1 MAKSCLE
8 EEQNEF
14 DRLLNSH
21 DLRRALQIQAWIR
34 RFTTHRDRKGPLTSE
49 DLQELRDWWISRV
62 QNLDSKKPQFTQT
75 KNALNLIPNSEGIL
89 ECRRRIQGMYPVYL
103 PADSTFTRKLVQRI
117 HAENLHGGV
126 LLTMVAV
133 RESYW
138 IQKLRKLV
146 KSVRS
151 TCWGCKRF
159 TAPPLT
165 TPPPKLQGYLESHN
179 IEWKFNL
186 SRAPWWSGQ
195 FERLI
200 GVVKKAMDKVI
211 GRGSLFWNELIDVLL
226 EVETQVNRRPLNYV
240 EDNPDLP
247 ILTAATF
254 LFQWTTHLPEEQ
266 TWRIPDKDL
275 RRRTRF
281 RQTCKDHMWIRWQ
294 REYLTAL
301 REHHNLFH
309 KTANHKVKVGD
320 AVIVRT
326 DNKNRSKW
334 PLVVVQQFFPGRD
347 GYTCAVQ
354 LRTTKGVIERPVQH
368 LYPLELQCETM

>member
-1 MAKSCLE
+1 MA
-8 EEQNEF
+8 
-14 DRLLNSH
+14 
-21 DLRRALQIQAWIR
+21 
-34 RFTTHRDRKGPLTSE
+34 
-49 DLQELRDWWISRV
+49 
-62 QNLDSKKPQFTQT
+62 
-75 KNALNLIPNSEGIL
+75 
-89 ECRRRIQGMYPVYL
+89 
-103 PADSTFTRKLVQRI
+103 
-117 HAENLHGGV
+117 
-126 LLTMVAV
+126 AV

-138 IQKLRKLV
+138 LQKLRKLV

-240 EDNPDLP
+240 EDDPDLP

-275 RRRTRF
+275 RR
-281 RQTCKDHMWIRWQ
+281 
-294 REYLTAL
+294 
-301 REHHNLFH
+301 
-309 KTANHKVKVGD
+309 
-320 AVIVRT
+320 
-326 DNKNRSKW
+326 
-334 PLVVVQQFFPGRD
+334 
-347 GYTCAVQ
+347 
-354 LRTTKGVIERPVQH
+354 
-368 LYPLELQCETM
+368 

>member
-8 EEQNEF
+8 KEEQNEF

-117 HAENLHGGV
+117 HAENLHRGV
-126 LLTMVAV
+126 LLTMAAV

-200 GVVKKAMDKVI
+200 GVVKKAMDKVS

-240 EDNPDLP
+240 EDDPDLP

-275 RRRTRF
+275 RR
-281 RQTCKDHMWIRWQ
+281 
-294 REYLTAL
+294 
-301 REHHNLFH
+301 
-309 KTANHKVKVGD
+309 
-320 AVIVRT
+320 
-326 DNKNRSKW
+326 
-334 PLVVVQQFFPGRD
+334 
-347 GYTCAVQ
+347 
-354 LRTTKGVIERPVQH
+354 
-368 LYPLELQCETM
+368 